1 MHRSFLGKN
10 ILPHKIVDENIKTT
24 CLQKK
29 SCNSDTMWSL
39 HLIKRRPLIIA
50 LELKDTCDWVGVNQD
65 EREQQVM
72 AAVLLKSLCQESS
85 AQLNMWKPLMQ
96 TKGTG
101 ESIR

>member
-1 MHRSFLGKN
+1 MR
-10 ILPHKIVDENIKTT
+10 
-24 CLQKK
+24 
-29 SCNSDTMWSL
+29 SL
-39 HLIKRRPLIIA
+39 HLIKRRPLIIV